1 MLYEAS
7 CKREFIPT
15 DELREVLDEAQMS
28 TLMKILRDIRI
39 VVSRKEYVE
48 AMKHTKSVLGLPR
61 DESTSLVT
69 DSISDDSIVAL
80 NPAVVEEMRKK
91 NGLGELSYHMVR
103 NFMTELLGQLEL
115 TSQVGSLNEL
125 VRELSSAYETKF
137 RAAIA
142 KDIVMDHSCNLSE
155 AEKAS
160 LAAARLVSPARFND
174 VISILLSRARRLA
187 ARISLNLTEEDVT
200 NYIMYSSRLGV
211 IGSNETS
218 QSFFDRTR
226 ID

>member
-39 VVSRKEYVE
+39 VVSRKEYIE
-48 AMKHTKSVLGLPR
+48 TMEHTKSVLGLPR
-61 DESTSLVT
+61 DS
-69 DSISDDSIVAL
+69 DSDLAIDSVSDDSVVAL
-80 NPAVVEEMRKK
+80 NPAVVEEMRKR
-91 NGLGELSYHMVR
+91 NGQGELGYHMVR

-125 VRELSSAYETKF
+125 VRDLSSTYEAKF
-137 RAAIA
+137 RAAVA
-142 KDIVMDHSCNLSE
+142 RDVVMDHSCNLSE
-155 AEKAS
+155 GEKAS
-160 LAAARLVSPARFND
+160 LAAARLVSPVRFNG
-174 VISILLSRARRLA
+174 VILILLSRARRLA
-187 ARISLNLTEEDVT
+187 QRISLDLTEEDVT
-200 NYIMYSSRLGV
+200 NYIMYSNRLSAATTDEAPQG
-211 IGSNETS
+211 
-218 QSFFDRTR
+218 FFDRTR